1 MKVIICGAGQVGF
14 GIARQLASENNDV
27 TVIDRSAQLVQSISD
42 SLDVRAIVG
51 HGAHPDV
58 LEKAGARDADMLI
71 AVTFYDEVNM
81 TACQVAHSLFRVPT
95 KIARIRS
102 QSYLEAGWQDLFSQ
116 ENMAIDVIISPELEV
131 GRAVL
136 RRLSVPGAFDILE
149 FADGKVHVVGVNIN
163 DDCPIINT
171 PLRQLTELFPD
182 LKARVVGISR
192 KGVLFVP
199 HSADQMLPGDEVY
212 FAADERHVRRTLG
225 IFGHEEKQARRIVIL
240 GAGNIGLYVARELEA
255 HDTGNRVKVIERDH
269 DRAIFA
275 ADQLKRTIVLHG
287 DSLDP
292 AMLDEAGISETD
304 AVVALTNDDQANI
317 LACVLAKRDG
327 CARSMSLIN
336 NQTYMPLMRPLGI
349 DAFINP
355 RATTVSNVLQ
365 HVRRG
370 RIRGL
375 QSVHDG
381 AAEVIEAEALET
393 STLVGKPLREV
404 DLPEGILVGA
414 VIRDGEVIIP
424 NGETEILAGD
434 RVVLF
439 ARSDQVKKVERMFR
453 VSLEFF

>member
-1 MKVIICGAGQVGF
+1 MKVIICGAGQVGY
-14 GIARQLASENNDV
+14 GIARQLAAENNDV

-42 SLDVRAIVG
+42 TLDVRAIVG

-58 LEKAGARDADMLI
+58 LEKAGAQDADMII

-102 QSYLEAGWQDLFSQ
+102 QSYLEPGFQDLFSQ

-136 RRLSVPGAFDILE
+136 RRLAVPGAFDILI
-149 FADGKVHVVGVNIN
+149 FAEGKVQVVGVTVEE
-163 DDCPIINT
+163 DCPIINT
-171 PLRQLTELFPD
+171 PLRQLTDLFPD

-192 KGVLFVP
+192 KGKLFVP
-199 HSADQMLPGDEVY
+199 RSDDQMLVGDEVY
-212 FAADERHVRRTLG
+212 FVADVRDVRRTLG
-225 IFGHEEKQARRIVIL
+225 IFGHEEQEARRIVIL
-240 GAGNIGLYVARELEA
+240 GAGNIGLYVARQLELNQPG
-255 HDTGNRVKVIERDH
+255 TRVKVIERDH

-275 ADQLKRTIVLHG
+275 ADQLKRTIVLQG
-287 DSLDP
+287 DGLDP
-292 AMLDEAGISETD
+292 DLLEEVGIADTEAL
-304 AVVALTNDDQANI
+304 VALTNDDQANI
-317 LACVLAKRDG
+317 LACVLGKRDG
-327 CARSMSLIN
+327 CSRTMSLIN

-381 AAEVIEAEALET
+381 DAEVIEAEALET

-404 DLPEGILVGA
+404 DLPEGILVGS
-414 VIRDGEVIIP
+414 ISRDGEIIIP
-424 NGETEILAGD
+424 RGDTEILAGD
-434 RVVLF
+434 HVVLF